1 MQDTVVVAEG
11 PMGTLKRS
19 RALLEREGVP
29 AQLLAPPGCKTTS

>member
-19 RALLEREGVP
+19 RALLEREGLQARLV
-29 AQLLAPPGCKTTS
+29 APPGCKTTS